1 MAKKEKLLLLLGE
14 FFCLF
19 VYSRRAKE
27 EEEEEV
33 QEEQEIER
41 RRREE
46 KEKETFAR
54 ARVYPR
60 NSFAFSESV
69 RTSYFFFRCVHTI
82 AKKNREKR
90 HNKNSLPR
98 TPKKKSGGDT
108 CPFPQPLLRSE
119 EVSSLAVVAARA
131 AALAVVVV
139 SLFVLL
145 VLFLF
150 LIREEKEEACLRGR
164 RNARKRRSGSFA
176 IQIYLL

>member
-1 MAKKEKLLLLLGE
+1 MPLISFFEICHVAKKEKLLLLLGE

-98 TPKKKSGGDT
+98 TPKKK
-108 CPFPQPLLRSE
+108 
-119 EVSSLAVVAARA
+119 A
-131 AALAVVVV
+131 AATHA
-139 SLFVLL
+139 LF
-145 VLFLF
+145 
-150 LIREEKEEACLRGR
+150 
-164 RNARKRRSGSFA
+164 RSRFCA
-176 IQIYLL
+176 QKKYHR